1 VIVEF
6 TGLPGSGKSTLS
18 MAVQEVL
25 LSRGYEVLT
34 RFVCKQR
41 AGLIDQHSGGSLLTA
56 ILNKI
61 IITVKSIMMN
71 IRIFSF
77 IPWRQFIM
85 GNSIRDQIVILRAF
99 FKNIVERDAISCVAQ
114 NNTIV
119 LMDEGLFHRAYSLFV
134 PTKKSFSLFKVI
146 SYGLNIKLPNLLV
159 YLRPSILASLHRMQ
173 KRGFPIRMKRLEA
186 REIVSMLVRGEAVL
200 DILVETAIHK
210 SSAKFDVIILNG
222 EDVEGSKQ
230 KVLDWFDVHF
240 PPANA

>member
-34 RFVCKQR
+34 SFECKQV
-41 AGLIDQHSGGSLLTA
+41 AGLIDQHSGGNRLTA
-56 ILNKI
+56 ILNNI
-61 IITVKSIMMN
+61 IITVKCIMMN
-71 IRIFSF
+71 IRIFSV
-77 IPWRQFIM
+77 IPWWQLVM
-85 GNSIRDQIVILRAF
+85 GNSIRDQIVILTAF
-99 FKNIVERDAISCVAQ
+99 FKNLVERDAINYVAQ

-134 PTKKSFSLFKVI
+134 PTRNSLNLFKVI
-146 SYGLNIKLPNLLV
+146 NYGRTIWLPHLLI
-159 YLRPSILASLHRMQ
+159 YLKPSILTSLHRMQ
-173 KRGFPIRMKRLEA
+173 KRGVPIRMKRLKA

-210 SSAKFDVIILNG
+210 PSAKFDVIILNG

-230 KVLDWFDVHF
+230 KILDWFDVHF
-240 PPANA
+240 PPTNA